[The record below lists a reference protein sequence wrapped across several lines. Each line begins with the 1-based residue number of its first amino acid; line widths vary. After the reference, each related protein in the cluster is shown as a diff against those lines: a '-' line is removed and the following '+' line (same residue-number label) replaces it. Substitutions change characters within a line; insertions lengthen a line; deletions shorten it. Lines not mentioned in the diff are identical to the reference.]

1 MCTGSRHLSLGAG
14 GDNTDGGM
22 SKAAVEASKERGG
35 LRPAE
40 NRMFPTKGL

>member
-1 MCTGSRHLSLGAG
+1 MCTGSRHLSLGFG

-22 SKAAVEASKERGG
+22 SKAAVEASEERGE

-40 NRMFPTKGL
+40 ERMFLTKGL